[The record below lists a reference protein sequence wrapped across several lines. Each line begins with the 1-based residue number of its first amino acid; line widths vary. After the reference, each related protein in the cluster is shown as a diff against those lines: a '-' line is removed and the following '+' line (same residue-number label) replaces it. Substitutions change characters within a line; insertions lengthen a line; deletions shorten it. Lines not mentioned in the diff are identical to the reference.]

1 MLDLE
6 VIMMALHG
14 EYWTCSCMNTVFSQL
29 LKRRVF
35 AVKFEINAPSVY
47 SRYRRLFE
55 TEPFSVTDSH

>member
-29 LKRRVF
+29 FKMPGLRSQ
-35 AVKFEINAPSVY
+35 I
-47 SRYRRLFE
+47 
-55 TEPFSVTDSH
+55 